1 MKLTKEQL
9 AEYKKPLFTQPYPD
23 QIWVMQRVYDLY
35 DTLDAYA
42 AEVAEL
48 KAQCAAMLEK
58 AAEHIPVVSLY
69 KVDCRCGWYF
79 LRGYGTEEFN
89 REWQKHVKDTILTDH
104 AAALAEVKRQA
115 RESERENICR
125 WLEGDDTW
133 PDGKIAAEN
142 LRTMAHEAAALRAE
156 GAKQP

>member
-115 RESERENICR
+115 RLESEE
-125 WLEGDDTW
+125 WWQQSVDDSEHASIETR
-133 PDGKIAAEN
+133 IQIVNERMQR
-142 LRTMAHEAAALRAE
+142 LAALRAE